1 MRNKSKPKDIEFYTG
16 LSSYNML
23 ITCYSL
29 IESEIPQN
37 LNCGP
42 SATSTSAVT
51 PAKIGRPRLLTPFQ
65 EFVMVV
71 MRLTLGLFE
80 KDLSHRFGVSVATVS
95 EVLRKWIRFLAKEFR
110 PLIRQPKKEL
120 ISFYSPKSFRELFPD
135 VVIVV
140 DCTEIEMERPSALDN
155 QSACYSSYKSRP
167 TMKALLGITPSGVL
181 SFVSGFF
188 PGSTSDREITM
199 QSHFLN
205 ILNTGD
211 AVMADK
217 GFNVQDE
224 LASVGATLVIPSF
237 LKGKTQFSSGDCSKN
252 KAIAS
257 LRIHVERLMERIKN
271 WHILDRRMPIT
282 VAPYASDILTIIGAL
297 SNFQPPLVS

>member
-1 MRNKSKPKDIEFYTG
+1 MILRNKSKPKDIEFYTG

-37 LNCGP
+37 FNCGP
-42 SATSTSAVT
+42 SATST

-120 ISFYSPKSFRELFPD
+120 FSFYSPKSFRELFPD

-199 QSHFLN
+199 QSHF
-205 ILNTGD
+205 
-211 AVMADK
+211 
-217 GFNVQDE
+217 
-224 LASVGATLVIPSF
+224 
-237 LKGKTQFSSGDCSKN
+237 
-252 KAIAS
+252 
-257 LRIHVERLMERIKN
+257 
-271 WHILDRRMPIT
+271 
-282 VAPYASDILTIIGAL
+282 
-297 SNFQPPLVS
+297 

>member
-1 MRNKSKPKDIEFYTG
+1 
-16 LSSYNML
+16 ML

-224 LASVGATLVIPSF
+224 LVSVGATLVIYHHSS
-237 LKGKTQFSSGDCSKN
+237 KGK
-252 KAIAS
+252 
-257 LRIHVERLMERIKN
+257 L
-271 WHILDRRMPIT
+271 
-282 VAPYASDILTIIGAL
+282 
-297 SNFQPPLVS
+297 NFHLGTAAKTKPSQV